1 MEDCLSGGVLIT
13 LIAISALAI
22 RFQLLDGTAAMSDAI
37 LSANAS
43 PSTGFL
49 NREKVPLIAP
59 PIANAAVSC
68 AKPVSRIAGN
78 FG

>member
-1 MEDCLSGGVLIT
+1 MGGVLIT
-13 LIAISALAI
+13 LMAAFAPAN
-22 RFQLLDGTAAMSDAI
+22 RFQLLEGTAAMSDAI
-37 LSANAS
+37 LSAKSS

-49 NREKVPLIAP
+49 SNEKVPLIAP